1 MANKNA
7 QIVSKNVLYVG
18 MFLAV
23 ALLAGVYGKRYFVK
37 NMVLVERPG
46 VDAQGSMSPSPTL
59 QPTIV
64 PQVIQPEVPKPALPE
79 GWTEYVNEEFGY
91 SIAYPKFVTVGK
103 YSYNMFVLE
112 EGVNTSTIVAKGID
126 GLGSVT
132 VTKKSLNEVLKDRA
146 SFNKNQSAATKIT
159 KQDNYSLN
167 GYQAIRLVTEGTFG
181 EERLQTIEF
190 LIENN
195 GRVYILVWGS
205 FDMNSNLSYEAM
217 GDTIFKT
224 FHLN

>member
-1 MANKNA
+1 
-7 QIVSKNVLYVG
+7 